1 MIRRPPRSTLFPYT
15 TLFRSLFE
23 TPFREAR
30 QPADPCCRFHHSR
43 RWHLEAF
50 EQPIEGRP
58 SEASPLTAPIE
69 PLEQNAAG
77 LVAVATQ
84 ALGVS
89 YDSIVVPM
97 ARILGPQGLHQL
109 GKRTAPFGLDPF
121 GEPLN
126 RSSQF
131 LATGAALNGEL
142 PTVASPP
149 GKLKSQEVKPTVV
162 PSTPR
167 PKTNSFR
174 LVRRQFQSEFLNPFS
189 QRHLERLGLVPVI
202 EAAHK
207 VVRKAEQ
214 PALPAIPFTHP
225 PLKP

>member
-1 MIRRPPRSTLFPYT
+1 MLPKQFDLTG
-15 TLFRSLFE
+15 LFE
-23 TPFREAR
+23 TPLREAR
-30 QPADPCCRFHHSR
+30 QPADPWCPFHHSR

-58 SEASPLTAPIE
+58 AEASPLTAPIE
-69 PLEQNAAG
+69 PLEQNATG
-77 LVAVATQ
+77 FVAVATQ
-84 ALGVS
+84 TLGVS

-131 LATGAALNGEL
+131 LATGAALNGGL
-142 PTVASPP
+142 PAVASPP
-149 GKLKSQEVKPTVV
+149 GKLKSQEIKPTVV

-167 PKTNSFR
+167 PTAGKRSNTQSRPRSGTTGFARDTLYASVAQTIGPARNANTRWPTPEKR
-174 LVRRQFQSEFLNPFS
+174 L
-189 QRHLERLGLVPVI
+189 PV
-202 EAAHK
+202 HNG
-207 VVRKAEQ
+207 
-214 PALPAIPFTHP
+214 
-225 PLKP
+225 

>member
-1 MIRRPPRSTLFPYT
+1 MLPKQFDLTG
-15 TLFRSLFE
+15 LFE

-58 SEASPLTAPIE
+58 AEASPLTAPIE
-69 PLEQNAAG
+69 PLEQNATG
-77 LVAVATQ
+77 FVAVATQ

-131 LATGAALNGEL
+131 LATGAALKGGC
-142 PTVASPP
+142 PRW
-149 GKLKSQEVKPTVV
+149 
-162 PSTPR
+162 PR
-167 PKTNSFR
+167 PQENSNPRKSNRPLCRPPHGPKRIRFVLSAASSNPNFCIRSASAASNASASCRYSKQHTKSSAKRNNRLCPRYPFR
-174 LVRRQFQSEFLNPFS
+174 TRRSNHRS
-189 QRHLERLGLVPVI
+189 S
-202 EAAHK
+202 
-207 VVRKAEQ
+207 
-214 PALPAIPFTHP
+214 T
-225 PLKP
+225 

>member
-1 MIRRPPRSTLFPYT
+1 MRPKQFDLTGR
-15 TLFRSLFE
+15 FE
-23 TPFREAR
+23 TAFPEAR
-30 QPADPCCRFHHSR
+30 QPADPWCRVHHSR

-58 SEASPLTAPIE
+58 AEASPLTAPIE
-69 PLEQNAAG
+69 PLEQNATG
-77 LVAVATQ
+77 FVAVATQ

-131 LATGAALNGEL
+131 LATGSALNGGL
-142 PTVASPP
+142 PAVATPP

-162 PSTPR
+162 PSTPP
-167 PKTNSFR
+167 PKTTTLH
-174 LVRRQFQSEFLNPFS
+174 LVRPQYKS
-189 QRHLERLGLVPVI
+189 
-202 EAAHK
+202 
-207 VVRKAEQ
+207 
-214 PALPAIPFTHP
+214 ALLHP
-225 PLKP
+225 SC

>member
-30 QPADPCCRFHHSR
+30 QPADACCRFHRSR
-43 RWHLEAF
+43 RWQLVAF
-50 EQPIEGRP
+50 EQPVEGRP
-58 SEASPLTAPIE
+58 GEASPLTAPIE
-69 PLEQNAAG
+69 PLEQNATG
-77 LVAVATQ
+77 FIAVATQ

-131 LATGAALNGEL
+131 LATGAALNGGL
-142 PTVASPP
+142 PAVASPP

-162 PSTPR
+162 PSPPR
-167 PKTNSFR
+167 P
-174 LVRRQFQSEFLNPFS
+174 
-189 QRHLERLGLVPVI
+189 
-202 EAAHK
+202 
-207 VVRKAEQ
+207 
-214 PALPAIPFTHP
+214 
-225 PLKP
+225 

>member
-1 MIRRPPRSTLFPYT
+1 MRPKQFDLTR
-15 TLFRSLFE
+15 LFE
-23 TPFREAR
+23 TPCREAW
-30 QPADPCCRFHHSR
+30 QPADPWCPFHHSR

-58 SEASPLTAPIE
+58 AEASPLTAPIE
-69 PLEQNAAG
+69 PLEQNATG
-77 LVAVATQ
+77 FVAVATQ
-84 ALGVS
+84 TLGVS

-131 LATGAALNGEL
+131 LATGAALNGGL
-142 PTVASPP
+142 PAVASPP
-149 GKLKSQEVKPTVV
+149 GKLKSQEIKPTVV

-174 LVRRQFQSEFLNPFS
+174 LVRRQFQSEFLHPFS
-189 QRHLERLGLVPVI
+189 QRRLERLGLVPVI
-202 EAAHK
+202 EATHK
-207 VVRKAEQ
+207 VVREAEQ
-214 PALPAIPFTHP
+214 PALPAIPCTHP
-225 PLKP
+225 SLKP